1 MVFSP
6 SSGDGHC
13 SDSTNGG
20 AKAEAMRQDKQ
31 ARGVLRARPWGL
43 GTQRAHASGRYA
55 RMESMKPLKWK
66 QEPGV
71 RWVREEMRR
80 DRD

>member
-20 AKAEAMRQDKQ
+20 AKAEAIRQDKQ
-31 ARGVLRARPWGL
+31 ARGVLRGQAL
-43 GTQRAHASGRYA
+43 G
-55 RMESMKPLKWK
+55 
-66 QEPGV
+66 
-71 RWVREEMRR
+71 RR
-80 DRD
+80 DSESACQWETRPDGIDEAPQVETGAWCEVGEGRNEER